1 MVNYDAYSNALANS
15 IYDEDIREVERR
27 KRMNQGTAVGRFAL
41 EQALAPVAPSAV
53 ASGAPLASAE
63 GAAAY
68 SAPSFAPAVGTA
80 ATDMAATTAATTA
93 STAAGTGAAA
103 AAGEGAAAGLSSTGI
118 GLPIGVALAILSSTP
133 GSPLFGAKKAMHKPS
148 EWVESMT
155 DKAAGVLGPFGQM
168 AQPVISAPQ
177 KVADWI
183 FGDPREQEEEAKLR
197 GRKVG
202 LAKAFDILGTANPMA
217 ARGRSNPSTPY
228 DPDYE

>member
-15 IYDEDIREVERR
+15 IYDEDIRELERR
-27 KRMNQGTAVGRFAL
+27 KRLNQGTAVGRYAL
-41 EQALAPVAPSAV
+41 DQALAPVAPSAV

-80 ATDMAATTAATTA
+80 TTDMAAT
-93 STAAGTGAAA
+93 TAAGTGAAA
-103 AAGEGAAAGLSSTGI
+103 AAGEGAAAGISSTGI
-118 GLPIGVALAILSSTP
+118 GLPIGVALAVLSSTP

-202 LAKAFDILGTANPMA
+202 LAKAFDILSSANPMA
-217 ARGRSNPSTPY
+217 SRGRSNPSTPY